1 NYGLL
6 NDGRFDEVAPA
17 GKVAW
22 FLKRLEPKAVQGVPD
37 RLSFSSIPYDRALL
51 SPQLLQLERELDD
64 EWSDL
69 PVAETA
75 GPIQFTLLYSHRVSG
90 TIPLTSRIRPLF
102 QHSNSPR
109 QRVILI
115 DEFTNDEIVAWV
127 VREHRYIYGLGE
139 WYKQNGIPIGGY
151 INLSPGPRPG
161 TVFLGYE
168 RRRAQREWV
177 RLATSEDGRI
187 HFELKRR
194 SVPCGFDDLMIVG
207 TDVGVAIDAL
217 RKQAQTRQRSI
228 ASLVAE
234 IFPELAEPNPQKTV
248 HAKTLYSAV
257 NMLKR
262 VPPDPLF
269 AELVRHPAFQP
280 VGDHYWTFD
289 KNRWHSR
296 K

>member
-1 NYGLL
+1 
-6 NDGRFDEVAPA
+6 
-17 GKVAW
+17 
-22 FLKRLEPKAVQGVPD
+22 
-37 RLSFSSIPYDRALL
+37 
-51 SPQLLQLERELDD
+51 
-64 EWSDL
+64 
-69 PVAETA
+69 
-75 GPIQFTLLYSHRVSG
+75 
-90 TIPLTSRIRPLF
+90 
-102 QHSNSPR
+102 
-109 QRVILI
+109 
-115 DEFTNDEIVAWV
+115 V